1 MEIFENWIIKF
12 NERFEMLNR
21 HVFLLLDNA
30 AGHFIN
36 ETSKKKFNNV
46 SIQMLH
52 PNTTSVIQP
61 CDQGI
66 KRSMK
71 SHYRRKLVKY
81 CINSID
87 TKNELI
93 LPNVKEEI
101 DMIRE
106 VCDKVS
112 SETISNCWKQSGY
125 LKLIKKSKS

>member
-1 MEIFENWIIKF
+1 MTMEIFENWIIKF

-46 SIQMLH
+46 SIQMIH

-66 KRSMK
+66 IRSMK
-71 SHYRRKLVKY
+71 AHYSNKLVKF

-93 LPNVKEEI
+93 IRNVKEAIE
-101 DMIRE
+101 MIRE
-106 VCDKVS
+106 ACDKVS
-112 SETISNCWKQSGY
+112 KETISNNWKHSGNF
-125 LKLIKKSKS
+125 K